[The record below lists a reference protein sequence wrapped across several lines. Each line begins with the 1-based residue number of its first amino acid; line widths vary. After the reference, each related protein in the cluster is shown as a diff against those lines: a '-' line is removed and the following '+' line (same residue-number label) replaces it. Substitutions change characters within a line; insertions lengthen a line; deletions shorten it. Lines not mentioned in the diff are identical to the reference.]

1 MLLTSR
7 DIVNK
12 TFTQIGSRGYDA
24 EEVDNFLDE
33 LIVTLDNYSKKVTAM
48 SANLD
53 RAEREVESLKKQVEE
68 HASAAAEASELV
80 ERARLEARS
89 LLSEAKTKADSLL
102 SDTAEQ
108 CAQLSEKA
116 TAEAETMVKEA
127 NEQAELIVRKA
138 VERAARLAPAA
149 VEAKQ
154 PEAQPAG
161 AGAKAEEAAAAQE
174 QDALPEDEAEGEY
187 PSTEWLEDPD
197 SRYEEVW
204 HAEEKEY
211 ES

>member
-80 ERARLEARS
+80 
-89 LLSEAKTKADSLL
+89 
-102 SDTAEQ
+102 
-108 CAQLSEKA
+108 
-116 TAEAETMVKEA
+116 
-127 NEQAELIVRKA
+127 N
-138 VERAARLAPAA
+138 APAGSA
-149 VEAKQ
+149 LAFERGKDQ
-154 PEAQPAG
+154 GRQPAERHG
-161 AGAKAEEAAAAQE
+161 RTVRSAER
-174 QDALPEDEAEGEY
+174 EGH
-187 PSTEWLEDPD
+187 PPRPRRW
-197 SRYEEVW
+197 
-204 HAEEKEY
+204 
-211 ES
+211 